1 MREQQRDRLGDHR
14 ACFGLPHDGV
24 RHFFGTRHH
33 TGTLVYETGVP
44 AQTRDVSGQSWM
56 LSVKQV
62 HGTDALIV
70 DRPLTGSDRFEG
82 GWDALITDQ
91 PGVTVAVRTAD
102 ACPVLVYDWRRKVQQ
117 QSMPDGGCAGWHRT

>member
-1 MREQQRDRLGDHR
+1 MT
-14 ACFGLPHDGV
+14 ASVITVPAFGLPHDGV

-70 DRPLTGSDRFEG
+70 DRPLTGSDRFQG
-82 GWDALITDQ
+82 G
-91 PGVTVAVRTAD
+91 
-102 ACPVLVYDWRRKVQQ
+102 
-117 QSMPDGGCAGWHRT
+117 